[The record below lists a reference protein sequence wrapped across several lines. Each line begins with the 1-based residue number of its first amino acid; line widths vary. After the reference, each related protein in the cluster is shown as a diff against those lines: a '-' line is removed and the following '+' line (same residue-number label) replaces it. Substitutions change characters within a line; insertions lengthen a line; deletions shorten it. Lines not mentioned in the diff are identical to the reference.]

1 MLKLKSPNR
10 IVPLRGSEQKM
21 CNLLAGAAR
30 CQLWTVNFQ
39 QQQQQHPSWAVRS
52 AKKEKGESEIGKSKN
67 KKKKLSFSGV
77 AQRLCPGSTS
87 RSVRLTPRSGAATG
101 SQTFL
106 GARRLQKDERLTVC
120 VCVRA
125 QVVVRASVRVRVST
139 RLSVAIEC
147 VCCWARERV
156 WLPACSPGC
165 DLWLMPIQMQAE
177 SKSESGSKRE
187 REAGITS
194 FVLAPALSLS
204 LSVAYQNSQQ
214 QQQQCQLLIL
224 ALRVCVCACVR
235 VGRARGNLMKKFLF
249 IDVRRQFHWNL
260 N

>member
-10 IVPLRGSEQKM
+10 IVPLRGSKQKM

-30 CQLWTVNFQ
+30 CQLWTVNF

-87 RSVRLTPRSGAATG
+87 RFVRLTPRLGAATG
-101 SQTFL
+101 SQTFWGR
-106 GARRLQKDERLTVC
+106 GAFKRMSDWLC

-139 RLSVAIEC
+139 RLSAAIEC
-147 VCCWARERV
+147 VCVAERESEYGCLPARLVVTYGWCPYKCKQRVRVRVRVSERER
-156 WLPACSPGC
+156 L
-165 DLWLMPIQMQAE
+165 E
-177 SKSESGSKRE
+177 
-187 REAGITS
+187 
-194 FVLAPALSLS
+194 
-204 LSVAYQNSQQ
+204 
-214 QQQQCQLLIL
+214 
-224 ALRVCVCACVR
+224 
-235 VGRARGNLMKKFLF
+235 
-249 IDVRRQFHWNL
+249 
-260 N
+260 